1 MEKATQRHAAPPNDS
16 CEDHGGGARPPT
28 FTDVHRRSSVGGKK
42 PPPPALRQRR
52 IIRRLLAAC
61 LLLIGSVK
69 QHERGE
75 GGPTSSR
82 AIDPITEFE
91 EPIVAD
97 GIPTE
102 RLQPRSCSFFKYN
115 FSLSFLFHF
124 FLFPRKK
131 VSSFEIGLQ
140 IHFFF
145 LFLSQVV
152 LRAGRNFKAKPS
164 RSLS

>member
-1 MEKATQRHAAPPNDS
+1 MQSVARSCLIFTRALVKRHKPGIKLKRLHKDTRRRLMTR
-16 CEDHGGGARPPT
+16 ARTVEVERGLRRSPT

-102 RLQPRSCSFFKYN
+102 CLQPRSCSFFKYN

-124 FLFPRKK
+124 FFIP
-131 VSSFEIGLQ
+131 
-140 IHFFF
+140 
-145 LFLSQVV
+145 
-152 LRAGRNFKAKPS
+152 A
-164 RSLS
+164 